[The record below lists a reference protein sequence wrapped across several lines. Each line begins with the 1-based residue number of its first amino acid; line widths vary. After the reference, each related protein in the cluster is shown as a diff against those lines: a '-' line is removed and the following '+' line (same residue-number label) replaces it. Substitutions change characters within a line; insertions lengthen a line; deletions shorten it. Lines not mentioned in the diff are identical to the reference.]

1 MNSHLKYFAELSQP
15 LVVLVAGRD
24 ARRVLNNLT
33 TNDVIGL
40 AETGLETFVTDVRG
54 RCVAHGEVVVTVE
67 GDGVLF
73 MGRHD
78 DSQRVCNHIDKYIV
92 TEDARVSDLSASHRL
107 LALLPSEKAQP
118 DHAWSGFPGEHINA
132 SNSVVAIANSR
143 CYGPHTRLLCVAD
156 SALAEVAKVLTDDG
170 LTSVP

>member
-78 DSQRVCNHIDKYIV
+78 DSQRNR
-92 TEDARVSDLSASHRL
+92 T
-107 LALLPSEKAQP
+107 
-118 DHAWSGFPGEHINA
+118 
-132 SNSVVAIANSR
+132 
-143 CYGPHTRLLCVAD
+143 
-156 SALAEVAKVLTDDG
+156 
-170 LTSVP
+170 